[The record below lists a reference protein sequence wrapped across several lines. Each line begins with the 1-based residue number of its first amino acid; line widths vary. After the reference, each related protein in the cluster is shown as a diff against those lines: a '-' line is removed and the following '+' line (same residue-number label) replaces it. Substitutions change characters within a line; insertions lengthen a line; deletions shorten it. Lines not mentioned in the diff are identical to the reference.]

1 MGLTAGTTP
10 LPNAAV
16 HASFRPR
23 MRIVHLNPSLR
34 GSTLN
39 RDNANLMDVRKC
51 ERELIVGARNYF
63 IEVAGRMREKT
74 NKLCFALARRPH
86 ARFHAPGSTRPPVS
100 RGIPAFPLFEDPAR
114 KRRTD
119 ENKERRRNGEGKTD
133 LTKCQAAKIANG
145 TTRGTMLNSLG
156 NNG

>member
-1 MGLTAGTTP
+1 
-10 LPNAAV
+10 
-16 HASFRPR
+16 
-23 MRIVHLNPSLR
+23 
-34 GSTLN
+34 
-39 RDNANLMDVRKC
+39 
-51 ERELIVGARNYF
+51 
-63 IEVAGRMREKT
+63 MRERINRWSQELFHRGGRENERKKRI
-74 NKLCFALARRPH
+74 NCVSLARRPH

-119 ENKERRRNGEGKTD
+119 ENKERRRNGEGKAD